1 MQSAKLVHVS
11 EPEYL
16 EAELRSDVRH
26 EYVAGQV
33 FAMVGASRA
42 HNRISG
48 NIYSR
53 LLAYL
58 RGGPCGVFMSDV
70 KVRLPRMNAY
80 YYPDIVVT
88 CDPRDRTANQEGYV
102 VEAPSL
108 IIEVLSRSTEAIERR
123 EKLLAYQTL
132 ESLTEYA
139 LVSQSHQ
146 GVEIY
151 RRADAGWEVEQLVP
165 GDPVRFAS
173 LDFTLTFEEVYE
185 ESEIPREPPVRE

>member
-1 MQSAKLVHVS
+1 MQSARLVHLS
-11 EPEYL
+11 EQEYL
-16 EAELRSDVRH
+16 EAELKGEVRH

-42 HNRISG
+42 HNRVSG
-48 NIYSR
+48 NVYSR
-53 LLAYL
+53 LLAHL
-58 RGGPCGVFMSDV
+58 RGGPCEVFMSDV
-70 KVRLPRMNAY
+70 KVRVPRMSAY

-88 CDPRDRTANQEGYV
+88 CDPRDRTANEGYV
-102 VEAPSL
+102 VKTPSL
-108 IIEVLSRSTEAIERR
+108 IIEVLSHSTEAIDRR

-132 ESLTEYA
+132 ESLKEYA
-139 LVSQSHQ
+139 LISQSHQ

-173 LDFTLTFEEVYE
+173 LDITLSFEQVYE
-185 ESEIPREPPVRE
+185 ESEIPRDPVKE